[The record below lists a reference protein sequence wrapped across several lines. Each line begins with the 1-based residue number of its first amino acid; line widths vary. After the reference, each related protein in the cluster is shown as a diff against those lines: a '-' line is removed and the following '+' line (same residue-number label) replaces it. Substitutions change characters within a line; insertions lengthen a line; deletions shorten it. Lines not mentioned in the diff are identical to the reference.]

1 MVLIDSHCHLDCLDL
16 SSYGESLDRLL
27 DAAREAGVHRF
38 LSVGVDIE
46 SSRKILKLATK
57 YSDVDVSIGL
67 HPLQDS
73 IPVIPSVDEL
83 IALASHPK
91 VVAIG
96 ETGLDNHYGKES
108 SSWQQESF
116 IVHLRAASELLK
128 PVIVHT
134 REAHNKTIEILRN
147 YANIRSAGVL
157 HCFTETLEMACEAIE
172 LNFYISFSG
181 IITFKNATSLR
192 DVVSKIPLDRILIET
207 DSPWLAP
214 IPHRGKSNEP
224 KYVSEV
230 AKLIAEIKEITLD
243 EVCETTSYNYQQ
255 LFLSNL

>member
-1 MVLIDSHCHLDCLDL
+1 VFIDSHCHLDCLNL
-16 SSYGESLDRLL
+16 SSYGGSLDRLL

-38 LSVGVDIE
+38 LSVGIDIE
-46 SSRKILKLATK
+46 SSRKILDLAAK
-57 YSDVDVSIGL
+57 YSDVDVSVGL

-73 IPVIPSVDEL
+73 IPTIPSVNDL
-83 IALASHPK
+83 IALASHPR

-96 ETGLDNHYGKES
+96 ETGLDNYYGKES

-134 REAHNKTIEILRN
+134 REAHSKTIEILRN

-157 HCFTETLEMACEAIE
+157 HCFTETLEMAYEAIE

-181 IITFKNATSLR
+181 IITFKNAAPLR